1 MLVNANMSDI
11 EAVRICISARVLSVH
26 LLLVVYTLFFIRNL
40 PQGLVLKVPYL
51 KTSSQQI
58 VVPKVP

>member
-1 MLVNANMSDI
+1 MEEFLRQI
-11 EAVRICISARVLSVH
+11 EKFTYPIHPGAGPVRALGKGPTRFC
-26 LLLVVYTLFFIRNL
+26 FIRNL

-51 KTSSQQI
+51 KTSNQQI